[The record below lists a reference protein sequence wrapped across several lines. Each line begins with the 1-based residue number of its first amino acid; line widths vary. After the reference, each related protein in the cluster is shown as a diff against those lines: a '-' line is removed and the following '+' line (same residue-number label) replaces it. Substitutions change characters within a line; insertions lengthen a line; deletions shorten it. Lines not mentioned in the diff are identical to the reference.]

1 MDLQTRLLV
10 GLVGLLLAAGALGG
24 VWWHGHHVGDA
35 SGAARVQA
43 QWDDAVK
50 KSEAETARVRAEGYT
65 LAAEYEAQVHELE
78 QRSARFPLTAA
89 NNRQVTCP
97 KSGKVGDVL
106 LPADLVDGMF
116 LRAAEPAASGPR
128 TR

>member
-10 GLVGLLLAAGALGG
+10 SLAGLLLSVGLLGG
-24 VWWHGHHVGDA
+24 LWLHGRHVGDQQG
-35 SGAARVQA
+35 SKRVQGA
-43 QWDDAVK
+43 WDEAVK
-50 KSEAETARVRAEGYT
+50 ASEAETARVRAEGYT

-97 KSGKVGDVL
+97 KSGKVGDVM